1 LTQIDQLR
9 SLPNILYITTSNF
22 PSLVDSAFIDRVDW
36 SFHVSLP
43 SERIIYSLLLASI
56 GVMKGKGL
64 LKGADELASTSQ
76 AAQLIGGPS
85 QDLFEVCKSLVVTRS
100 IDMYLWYSFMF

>member
-1 LTQIDQLR
+1 
-9 SLPNILYITTSNF
+9 
-22 PSLVDSAFIDRVDW
+22 
-36 SFHVSLP
+36 
-43 SERIIYSLLLASI
+43 
-56 GVMKGKGL
+56 MKGKGL